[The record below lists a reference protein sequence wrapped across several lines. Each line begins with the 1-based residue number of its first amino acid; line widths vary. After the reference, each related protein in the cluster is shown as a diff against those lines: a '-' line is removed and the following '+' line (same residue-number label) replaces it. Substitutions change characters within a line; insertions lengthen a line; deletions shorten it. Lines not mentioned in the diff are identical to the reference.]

1 MGQVLVIILN
11 ITEPQCFSLQVIIS
25 VIILSCDTLRQE
37 NNMKK
42 SSSENFISK
51 SPFTAKPPLSLSA
64 MELRLGRPRPPGQ
77 SCSLPTSPLSESANF
92 RSHSSSPGRHS
103 SPDCVKLK
111 LVAAGSSFCLVKDEP
126 QVKPN
131 DDINGRKSPFISTRT
146 WPKALRTR
154 SASKERISSKHG
166 ILYGSVEQIKAFQ
179 ERKAPAVPSMSS
191 LPRNPEKRKEDGNY
205 PVRRSTSVLQIP
217 PTEKVG
223 EKQRPKG
230 ILKSTVSVPRVHERI
245 QSYQSSIE
253 ENQSKRQSALPWAN
267 KLVSPEVSQRSNL
280 RKTASSPCLFVKKN
294 SVKIKTQKTPIKLF
308 GTITSVSNLIG
319 EKISQVRESE
329 SEQDEILREAPVLYS
344 PTSRGNSREEYQ
356 IKIPQISNV
365 LNQSTNTSEAKPNN
379 NNMSKHFHSTYE
391 SNKTGLAM
399 ENRSNGLSHISQNNN
414 LSQSNIQP
422 VNSESTIRYRE
433 PPPPTNPH
441 TEITSFPRS
450 EPGSEPRTEPVTEPG
465 TERTTTERLD
475 KQGERPNITSSSIT
489 VHQNPD
495 CFDPRRESEVC
506 DTFNEDSWRQAGE
519 ECNITVTSPQQK
531 LNEEQRNI
539 YDSEHVNGVN
549 SSEDEEIQKEL
560 TSILPNGRDKPELPQ
575 LLRPRFVR
583 KPSRHCDKIPESE
596 RISERTSDSSDI
608 SNLTGD
614 ETEKSAEIQ
623 EVSSSGS
630 PSRSA
635 HCSEATRGSDRGKS
649 TTRIY

>member
-1 MGQVLVIILN
+1 
-11 ITEPQCFSLQVIIS
+11 
-25 VIILSCDTLRQE
+25 
-37 NNMKK
+37 MKK

-51 SPFTAKPPLSLSA
+51 NPFTAKPPLSLSA

-77 SCSLPTSPLSESANF
+77 SCSLPTSPLSDPGNF
-92 RSHSSSPGRHS
+92 RGHSSSPGRHT

-126 QVKPN
+126 QTKPN

-154 SASKERISSKHG
+154 SASKEKISSKHG

-179 ERKAPAVPSMSS
+179 ERKAPPVQNLST

-217 PTEKVG
+217 PNEKVG

-230 ILKSTVSVPRVHERI
+230 ILKSSVSVPRVHERI

-253 ENQSKRQSALPWAN
+253 ETQSKRQSTLPWAS
-267 KLVSPEVSQRSNL
+267 KLVSPEVSQQSNL
-280 RKTASSPCLFVKKN
+280 RKSASSPCLFVKKN

-308 GTITSVSNLIG
+308 GTLTTVSNLIG
-319 EKISQVRESE
+319 EPLSQVREL
-329 SEQDEILREAPVLYS
+329 EQDEILQEASACS
-344 PTSRGNSREEYQ
+344 PTSRGNSLENYQ

-365 LNQSTNTSEAKPNN
+365 RNQSTNTSEAKPNN
-379 NNMSKHFHSTYE
+379 NNMSKHFHSTFE
-391 SNKTGLAM
+391 SNKTGLAV
-399 ENRSNGLSHISQNNN
+399 ETRSNGLSHISQNNN

-422 VNSESTIRYRE
+422 VNSENTIRYRE
-433 PPPPTNPH
+433 PPTDYQDPH
-441 TEITSFPRS
+441 TELTPFPLA
-450 EPGSEPRTEPVTEPG
+450 EPVTEPKTEPVTE
-465 TERTTTERLD
+465 TKTERLE
-475 KQGERPNITSSSIT
+475 KEGERLDITSSSIT
-489 VHQNPD
+489 VHQNLD

-506 DTFNEDSWRQAGE
+506 DTFNEDSWRLAGE
-519 ECNITVTSPQQK
+519 ECNITVTSPRQK

-575 LLRPRFVR
+575 LLRPRFVT
-583 KPSRHCDKIPESE
+583 KPSRHCEKFAETERTRE
-596 RISERTSDSSDI
+596 RISDSSDI
-608 SNLTGD
+608 SNVSGD
-614 ETEKSAEIQ
+614 EATKPAGSQ
-623 EVSSSGS
+623 EVCSSVSEGPEPVCRS
-630 PSRSA
+630 P
-635 HCSEATRGSDRGKS
+635 HCSEETAGSHRGKELPALTMTGS
-649 TTRIY
+649 QGDLEYGKSHQARGWAVNQNNFLTSI

>member
-1 MGQVLVIILN
+1 
-11 ITEPQCFSLQVIIS
+11 
-25 VIILSCDTLRQE
+25 
-37 NNMKK
+37 MKK

-51 SPFTAKPPLSLSA
+51 NPFTAKPPLSLSA
-64 MELRLGRPRPPGQ
+64 MELRLGRTRGGGQ
-77 SCSLPTSPLSESANF
+77 SCSLPTSPLSEPGSF
-92 RSHSSSPGRHS
+92 RSHSSSPGRHT

-154 SASKERISSKHG
+154 SASKEKISSKHG

-179 ERKAPAVPSMSS
+179 ERKAPVLPNLST

-223 EKQRPKG
+223 EKPRAKG
-230 ILKSTVSVPRVHERI
+230 IMKPSVSVPRVHERI

-253 ENQSKRQSALPWAN
+253 ETQTKRQSALPWAS
-267 KLVSPEVSQRSNL
+267 KLVQPEVFQKSNL
-280 RKTASSPCLFVKKN
+280 RKTASSPCLFVMKN
-294 SVKIKTQKTPIKLF
+294 PVKIKTQKAPMKLF
-308 GTITSVSNLIG
+308 GTISNLIG
-319 EKISQVRESE
+319 EPLSHLSETE
-329 SEQDEILREAPVLYS
+329 SEQDEILQEALVCS
-344 PTSRGNSREEYQ
+344 ATSRGKSLEKYQ

-365 LNQSTNTSEAKPNN
+365 RNQSTNTSEARPNN
-379 NNMSKHFHSTYE
+379 NNMSKHFHSTFE
-391 SNKTGLAM
+391 SNKTELAM
-399 ENRSNGLSHISQNNN
+399 ENQSNGLSHISQNNN

-422 VNSESTIRYRE
+422 VNSEKTLVHRD
-433 PPPPTNPH
+433 PPPNYQDPD
-441 TEITSFPRS
+441 TEITSQ
-450 EPGSEPRTEPVTEPG
+450 PGSEPGTRSGTGG
-465 TERTTTERLD
+465 TETETSD
-475 KQGERPNITSSSIT
+475 KQGEGERERERPNITSGSLV
-489 VHQNPD
+489 VHQNLD

-506 DTFNEDSWRQAGE
+506 DTFNEDSLGLSGE

-539 YDSEHVNGVN
+539 YDSEHVTGVN
-549 SSEDEEIQKEL
+549 SSEEEEIQKEL

-583 KPSRHCDKIPESE
+583 KPSRHCDKIPENYRIVE
-596 RISERTSDSSDI
+596 RISDSSDI
-608 SNLTGD
+608 SNVSGDGGDGGD
-614 ETEKSAEIQ
+614 EPNKSDDIK
-623 EVSSSGS
+623 EVSSGS
-630 PSRSA
+630 VG
-635 HCSEATRGSDRGKS
+635 SEPVTVGSLRGKS
-649 TTRIY
+649 VTACTSECN